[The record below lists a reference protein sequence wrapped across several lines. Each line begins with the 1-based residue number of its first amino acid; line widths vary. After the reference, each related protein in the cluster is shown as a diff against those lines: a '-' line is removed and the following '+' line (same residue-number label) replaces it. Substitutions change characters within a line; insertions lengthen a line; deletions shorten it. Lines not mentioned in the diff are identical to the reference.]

1 MQNGENERGRVNS
14 EYTYINMGK
23 SHNNNKAIT
32 EYRHEKKKINIM
44 RNCMLHGHGRCHEL
58 TMPASMISHK
68 KQIATEIFGG

>member
-1 MQNGENERGRVNS
+1 MEKNHIVNR
-14 EYTYINMGK
+14 
-23 SHNNNKAIT
+23 NNSNKAIT
-32 EYRHEKKKINIM
+32 EYRHKRREEKKNIM

>member
-1 MQNGENERGRVNS
+1 MTKREIWKKTISSTEITVTKRLQNIDTKE
-14 EYTYINMGK
+14 
-23 SHNNNKAIT
+23 
-32 EYRHEKKKINIM
+32 EKKKNIM